1 MRITVWSTFISEMN
15 PLLKGMSDE
24 SRSSAEGDG
33 DDELVVMVEIK
44 LADVIY
50 GGTSAYLS
58 ALQLHPVPIIYS

>member
-1 MRITVWSTFISEMN
+1 
-15 PLLKGMSDE
+15 MSDE
-24 SRSSAEGDG
+24 SMSSAEGGG

-44 LADVIY
+44 LADVTY